1 MNFSNHL
8 TDLLLYFFVSS
19 PLFQPGLIV
28 PDLCFES
35 STFQSFYSV
44 NKLRL
49 ITPVLFGIAKVEIF
63 LVLSSFLLNFISFI
77 SRGF

>member
-8 TDLLLYFFVSS
+8 TDLLYISS
-19 PLFQPGLIV
+19 FLL
-28 PDLCFES
+28 LCFNQVLLFLIS
-35 STFQSFYSV
+35 VSNSQRFNLFYSV

-63 LVLSSFLLNFISFI
+63 LALSSFLLNFISFI
-77 SRGF
+77 FWAF